1 MSRSAWNRFM
11 IVLMVALIVFGL
23 REIFRSPEPLNESR
37 YLLSVGIAVIVIIMK
52 IGEMRRAESEQ
63 QKPSQV

>member
-1 MSRSAWNRFM
+1 MSRSTWNRFM

-23 REIFRSPEPLNESR
+23 REIFRSPEPLSESR
-37 YLLSVGIAVIVIIMK
+37 YLLSIGIAVVVIIMK
-52 IGEMRRAESEQ
+52 LGEMKRVESER